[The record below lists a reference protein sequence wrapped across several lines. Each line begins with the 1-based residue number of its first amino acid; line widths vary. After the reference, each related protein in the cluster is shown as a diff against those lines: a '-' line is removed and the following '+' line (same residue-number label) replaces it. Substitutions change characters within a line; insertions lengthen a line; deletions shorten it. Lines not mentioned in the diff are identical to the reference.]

1 MKTAHDIWLYLN
13 LIYGS
18 VSNDDD
24 KGTKEEAHEC
34 VEHDHN
40 LVIVEDCSTSWSSD
54 DDDLSSTRS
63 LDKID
68 DDASSDAHDDTT
80 PYTLDGDDDGS
91 CFDDDCD
98 ATTSPSPHCF
108 MSQGDSKV
116 SNDSVVDH
124 VDSYDE
130 LVSRLVSMTMSL
142 ENEIAKTLKLENEN
156 SFLKNTCEQQ
166 KHLLY
171 VTTCSHEELKLAHEE
186 LSVAHDNLV
195 QDHAFLTKEISNGNT
210 KTSELITWVN

>member
-24 KGTKEEAHEC
+24 DEPNKEAHEC
-34 VEHDHN
+34 VEHDQN

-54 DDDLSSTRS
+54 DDDLSTTRS

-80 PYTLDGDDDGS
+80 SCTLDGDDDGS

-124 VDSYDE
+124 VIHI
-130 LVSRLVSMTMSL
+130 MSL
-142 ENEIAKTLKLENEN
+142 
-156 SFLKNTCEQQ
+156 
-166 KHLLY
+166 
-171 VTTCSHEELKLAHEE
+171 
-186 LSVAHDNLV
+186 
-195 QDHAFLTKEISNGNT
+195 
-210 KTSELITWVN
+210 